1 MGTFRCTDKLQNM
14 KGGAYE
20 NRRLFTFINNLKFI
34 IEELIT
40 KDVTSGIYNIG
51 DDNALST
58 NELKVFL

>member
-1 MGTFRCTDKLQNM
+1 M

-40 KDVTSGIYNIG
+40 KDVTSVIYNIG